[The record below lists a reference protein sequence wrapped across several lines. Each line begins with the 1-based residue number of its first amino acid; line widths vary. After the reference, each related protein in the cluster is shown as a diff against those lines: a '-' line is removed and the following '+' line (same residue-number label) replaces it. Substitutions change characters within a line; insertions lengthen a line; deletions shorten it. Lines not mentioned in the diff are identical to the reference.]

1 MKLNFFFSLCLFY
14 SIYYGVT
21 INNVFNSLIALFI
34 SYVILVCL
42 LVNLNL
48 DFLACFIFL
57 VYIGGVII
65 LFFFLYYLY
74 EFKAT
79 VYIVSVNVIFFMG
92 VRVLK
97 QLPI

>member
-1 MKLNFFFSLCLFY
+1 MKLNFFFSICLFY
-14 SIYYGVT
+14 SIYYGVI
-21 INNVFNSLIALFI
+21 INNVFNSLLALFI

-57 VYIGGVII
+57 IYIGGVII

-74 EFKAT
+74 EFKST
-79 VYIVSVNVIFFMG
+79 GQYINRKTRFFF
-92 VRVLK
+92 
-97 QLPI
+97 